1 MTTYVAYK
9 SHTSYIKVRADLKLK
24 GRKNIDYKNVKNK
37 KVGTDIVVSDKSDL
51 KIKTL
56 LNIKRDISS

>member
-1 MTTYVAYK
+1 MG
-9 SHTSYIKVRADLKLK
+9 RWADLKLK
-24 GRKNIDYKNVKNK
+24 GRKNIDYENVKNK
-37 KVGTDIVVSDKSDL
+37 KVGT